1 MGIPKAAGEPEKP
14 TGKKGWKDR
23 PLSQR
28 AHAKEGYNSRYER
41 RQVAQGKTVKM
52 IACVVAVRRFSL
64 PRAPMR
70 YPCLLPLTSCTCA
83 RTE

>member
-28 AHAKEGYNSRYER
+28 EHAKEGYNSRYER
-41 RQVAQGKTVKM
+41 RQVAQGKTVRKRGPYLKGR
-52 IACVVAVRRFSL
+52 AVATGRGG
-64 PRAPMR
+64 
-70 YPCLLPLTSCTCA
+70 T
-83 RTE
+83 